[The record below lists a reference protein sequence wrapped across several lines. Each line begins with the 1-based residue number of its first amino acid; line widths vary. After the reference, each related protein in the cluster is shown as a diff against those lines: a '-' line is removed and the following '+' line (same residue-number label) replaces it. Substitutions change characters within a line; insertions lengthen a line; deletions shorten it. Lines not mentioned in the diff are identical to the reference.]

1 MLLPKHFLSFSQ
13 WENENYMLIK
23 TEFDLFLCMVV
34 KASIS
39 RTKIVVRPNLDRKKS
54 CCTEL
59 YKSLKK
65 IIKLLPA
72 RSLSHNPFWC
82 WQSDK
87 VVYQMKY
94 LIQYNDNYLANYDEV
109 ITVEC
114 HVAKFPTGPITMTVD
129 LDPAHFR

>member
-1 MLLPKHFLSFSQ
+1 MHGGKGFYLENKNSCSPKFG
-13 WENENYMLIK
+13 E
-23 TEFDLFLCMVV
+23 
-34 KASIS
+34 
-39 RTKIVVRPNLDRKKS
+39 KKS
-54 CCTEL
+54 CGTEL
-59 YKSLKK
+59 FNSLKK
-65 IIKLLPA
+65 IILIKLLLA